1 MKPMKKY
8 LYILLAVAAL
18 LAVACQEEKITY
30 EIHDNITVVSQ
41 NLIFQPQGGSG
52 EVVVEAES
60 PVSASADRP
69 WCNVT
74 ANGMTITV
82 TVPEWTGKESRYATI
97 TIKSGQETISLT
109 AQQFGEVIGGLDM
122 TDVTSPAEGSVKEF
136 KYVSNL
142 PVSMVANESWIHIAI
157 DEELQVVKITID
169 KNTEAGTRAGVV
181 NYTIGGHSGTFNVL
195 QYPETI
201 LVQDGWTATVVD
213 GGYEHPKQFDV
224 ISMQATNPA
233 EKFVWAI
240 VNKSKVTDVAD
251 YAFSVVA
258 VEKKNEIMAKVE
270 SGQIASFAEGLSS
283 GSLTEKIYDLD
294 FTSDAYAIFV
304 GYGDNGYVTGR
315 WGYVDLSIDD
325 RQPKYYK
332 WIGSWNVPRGSE
344 VDTWVIEAGE
354 NEKTVKVSG
363 FGGMDATTFASGA
376 LVAVVDYDAETGELV
391 FKVYENTAVTW
402 NNSTYGKMN
411 GLLSGQYTNVAGKT
425 YYSSGV
431 GTVICRATMS
441 EDYKTATITPGTVTS
456 GGAPA
461 TFHCIRW
468 YGRYTKA
475 DGSRSGVSW
484 TGTDTA
490 IPATMTKVTE

>member
-1 MKPMKKY
+1 M
-8 LYILLAVAAL
+8 
-18 LAVACQEEKITY
+18 
-30 EIHDNITVVSQ
+30 
-41 NLIFQPQGGSG
+41 
-52 EVVVEAES
+52 
-60 PVSASADRP
+60 
-69 WCNVT
+69 
-74 ANGMTITV
+74 
-82 TVPEWTGKESRYATI
+82 
-97 TIKSGQETISLT
+97 
-109 AQQFGEVIGGLDM
+109 
-122 TDVTSPAEGSVKEF
+122 
-136 KYVSNL
+136 
-142 PVSMVANESWIHIAI
+142 
-157 DEELQVVKITID
+157 
-169 KNTEAGTRAGVV
+169 
-181 NYTIGGHSGTFNVL
+181 
-195 QYPETI
+195 
-201 LVQDGWTATVVD
+201 
-213 GGYEHPKQFDV
+213 
-224 ISMQATNPA
+224 
-233 EKFVWAI
+233 
-240 VNKSKVTDVAD
+240 TDVAD

-270 SGQIASFAEGLSS
+270 SGQLSSFAEGLSS
-283 GSLTEKIYDLD
+283 GSFTEKIYDLD

-391 FKVYENTAVTW
+391 FKVYENSAVTW

>member
-1 MKPMKKY
+1 MAGAM
-8 LYILLAVAAL
+8 LMAVS
-18 LAVACQEEKITY
+18 CQVDQPTY
-30 EIHDNITVVSQ
+30 EINDNIKIVSQ
-41 NLIFQPQGGSG
+41 DLVFSPQGGNG
-52 EVVVEAES
+52 TIVVEAES
-60 PVSASADRP
+60 AVTATADRP
-69 WCNVT
+69 WCTVT
-74 ANGMTITV
+74 VSGMNIAV
-82 TVPEWTGKESRYATI
+82 TVPEWNGKENRYAKI
-97 TIKSGQETISLT
+97 TIQSGKDVISVT
-109 AQQFGEVIGGLDM
+109 AQQYGEVIGGLDM

-294 FTSDAYAIFV
+294 FQSDAYAIFV

-325 RQPKYYK
+325 RQPMYYK
-332 WIGSWNVPRGSE
+332 WIGNWQVPRGSA

-354 NEKTVKVSG
+354 NEVNVKVSG

-376 LVAVVDYDAETGELV
+376 LVAVVAYDAETGELV
-391 FKVYENTAVTW
+391 FKVYENTAVSW
-402 NNSTYGKMN
+402 NHSTYGAMN

-425 YYSSGV
+425 YYNSGV
-431 GTVICRATMS
+431 GNVICRAAIS
-441 EDYKTATITPGTVTS
+441 EDLKTATITPGTVTS

-461 TFHCIRW
+461 TFHNIRW

-475 DGSRSGVSW
+475 DGSRGGVSW
-484 TGTDTA
+484 NGTETA